1 MLTVSSAPASS
12 DGSTGTKISR
22 TWRLTG
28 IPRCTEMSN
37 EIIAK
42 LRTFASTN
50 APNTTRAKVR
60 LFVSRSVTGSSASIP
75 RAITSGITE

>member
-1 MLTVSSAPASS
+1 
-12 DGSTGTKISR
+12 
-22 TWRLTG
+22 
-28 IPRCTEMSN
+28 MSN